1 MLGEKIG
8 VRKETISKIERHK
21 QGITAP
27 QAHALAEIFNCR
39 MDDLYEAAPG
49 FAEEAAPFVPNA
61 GSFESRIPL
70 DVHQKWYQIKKSYLD
85 QIGYFDGAQ
94 VIIDVSSDAIRN
106 LDIGRVVIANK
117 YSANSSAEIIIRQF
131 IPPSLL
137 ITNSLH
143 NNLRTLNLEMDDVTI
158 FGIVI
163 ILRVQ
168 PLAVAGPPRDLTW
181 QRRALGPN
189 LP

>member
-8 VRKETISKIERHK
+8 VRKETISKIERHA

-49 FAEEAAPFVPNA
+49 LAEEAAPFVPNA
-61 GSFESRIPL
+61 RSFELRIPL
-70 DVHQKWYQIKKSYLD
+70 DVHQKWYQIKKSYLG
-85 QIGYFDGAQ
+85 QIGYFDNVQ
-94 VIIDVSSDAIRN
+94 VVIDISSEAIHN
-106 LDIGRVVIANK
+106 LDIGSVVIANK
-117 YSANSSAEIIIRQF
+117 HSANGGAEIILRQF

-137 ITNSLH
+137 ITNSQC
-143 NNLRTLNLEMDDVTI
+143 NNLRTLNLETDDVTI

-163 ILRVQ
+163 LLRAQ
-168 PLAVAGPPRDLTW
+168 PLAVAGPPPDLAR
-181 QRRALGPN
+181 QRRAPRPN